1 MVALDKN
8 TRCILHADLDA
19 FYTSVEQRD
28 NPTLRGKP
36 VVVGGSSESR
46 GVVAAASY
54 EARKFGIHSAMPMK
68 IAVRMC
74 SSLVRIA
81 PRFDLYRQVSEQI
94 MGLYK
99 DISKL
104 VEPMSLDEA
113 YIDISDK
120 PYPEKVAIDLK
131 YRIKQKTGLTV
142 TIGGGSS
149 KTISKIASQV
159 GKPNGLLMVKSGQEK
174 EFLAPLEINLI
185 SGVGPKTE
193 SLLNSYGVNMIGD
206 LATSDIQWLETNL
219 GIRGLQLKDKALGI
233 DNEPVIPFRE
243 TKSVSAENTLS
254 RDTDDIEEIDSHI
267 KNLSE
272 NVSTHLRKSNLK
284 GKTIKLK
291 LRLSDFNT
299 FARQST
305 LNLPT
310 DDMDI
315 IHKIAMKLFLR
326 EYIEGNKYRLFG
338 VGVSNF
344 SDIRQ
349 LPLFV
354 DEI

>member
-1 MVALDKN
+1 VGNMAAQPKN
-8 TRCILHADLDA
+8 RRYILHADLDA

-68 IAVRMC
+68 TALRM
-74 SSLVRIA
+74 SSTLVRIA
-81 PRFDLYRQVSEQI
+81 PRFHRYREVSEQI

-99 DISKL
+99 DISAL

-113 YIDISDK
+113 YIDITNR
-120 PYPEKVAIDLK
+120 PYPEKVATDIK
-131 YRIKQKTGLTV
+131 TRIKHMTGLAV
-142 TIGGGSS
+142 TIGGGTS

-159 GKPNGLLMVKSGQEK
+159 GKPNGLLLVKSGEEK
-174 EFLAPLEINLI
+174 DFLDPLDISLI
-185 SGVGPKTE
+185 PGVGPKTE
-193 SLLNSYGVNMIGD
+193 TLLNSYGVSIIGD
-206 LATSDIQWLETNL
+206 LASSDIQWLRTNL

-233 DNEPVIPFRE
+233 DNEPVIPYRE
-243 TKSVSAENTLS
+243 TKSMSAENTLTS
-254 RDTDDIEEIDSHI
+254 DTDNLDEIDSHI
-267 KNLSE
+267 KSLSQS
-272 NVSTHLRKSNLK
+272 VSEHLRKSNLK
-284 GKTIKLK
+284 GKTVRLK
-291 LRLSDFNT
+291 LRLSDFKT

-310 DDMDI
+310 DDSKI
-315 IHKIAMKLFLR
+315 IHNTAMMLFVR
-326 EYIEGNKYRLFG
+326 EYIEGNQYRLLG

-344 SDIRQ
+344 SDSAQ
-349 LPLFV
+349 LPLF
-354 DEI
+354 